1 MQWQKGMIYMSNSS
15 GVYAYLLCEYNDA
28 KPTTSKDF
36 DGIKQG
42 SLLRLFIN
50 FIPTNGAEGKAVYT
64 SLEVDGGEEK
74 EVRLSKL
81 NRFLT
86 TKDTSYVQISEERF
100 NQLNAENELG
110 FYPVKQNKL

>member
-1 MQWQKGMIYMSNSS
+1 MSNSS

-36 DGIKQG
+36 EGIKQG
-42 SLLRLFIN
+42 SVLRLFLN
-50 FIPTNGAEGKAVYT
+50 LTPSNGEEGKAVYA

-74 EVRLSKL
+74 HVRGSKL
-81 NRFLT
+81 SRFLA

-110 FYPVKQNKL
+110 FYPVKQNKF